1 MTVQLQ
7 HTGAGSAHGLAT
19 VIPAAAHGLATGAWL
34 QRSLCAPPPPAW
46 TSAALGG
53 CLAELSGEPGAPSLT
68 LAFGL
73 VRQVQQQ
80 GEPVAWL
87 ARADSTFYPPDAAEG
102 GVDLAALP
110 VIRLASVRQRLQ
122 AAEQLARA
130 GAFGLLVIDL
140 GACLDLPL
148 AAQTRLADQGRCPR
162 HAHPVPDGQDR
173 AAAVAR
179 VACRGAWPC
188 TADPPR
194 GGPFRL
200 PGAGAQ
206 GQAARS
212 RLDRRGMVSWTGRPV
227 LICRRFR
234 CRSS

>member
-7 HTGAGSAHGLAT
+7 RTGTDAVRGLT
-19 VIPAAAHGLATGAWL
+19 TGAWL
-34 QRSLCAPPPPAW
+34 RRSLCAPPPPAW

-68 LAFGL
+68 LAFSL

-87 ARADSTFYPPDAAEG
+87 ARTDSTFYPPDAAEG

-110 VIRLASVRQRLQ
+110 VIRLAGLRQRLQ

-148 AAQTRLADQGRCPR
+148 AAQTRLADQALAHGTLILCLTAKTEHQPSLGSLVAVRGHARRRRRAKVRLASRGGGRQEQR
-162 HAHPVPDGQDR
+162 RGR
-173 AAAVAR
+173 
-179 VACRGAWPC
+179 RGA
-188 TADPPR
+188 AE
-194 GGPFRL
+194 GGW
-200 PGAGAQ
+200 G
-206 GQAARS
+206 
-212 RLDRRGMVSWTGRPV
+212 
-227 LICRRFR
+227 
-234 CRSS
+234 

>member
-7 HTGAGSAHGLAT
+7 RTGTGR
-19 VIPAAAHGLATGAWL
+19 AHGLATGAWL

-73 VRQVQQQ
+73 VRQVQQR
-80 GEPVAWL
+80 GEPAAWL

-110 VIRLASVRQRLQ
+110 VIRLAGVRQRLQ

-130 GAFGLLVIDL
+130 GAFGLLVVDL
-140 GACLDLPL
+140 GACRDLPL
-148 AAQTRLADQGRCPR
+148 SAQTRLADQAVAHGTLILCLTAKTEQQPSLGSLVSVRGHALRIRRGTGRFACRVQALKDKRRGPGWTDEEWCR
-162 HAHPVPDGQDR
+162 GPDGL
-173 AAAVAR
+173 
-179 VACRGAWPC
+179 C
-188 TADPPR
+188 
-194 GGPFRL
+194 
-200 PGAGAQ
+200 
-206 GQAARS
+206 
-212 RLDRRGMVSWTGRPV
+212 
-227 LICRRFR
+227 
-234 CRSS
+234 

>member
-7 HTGAGSAHGLAT
+7 RTGTDAVRGLT
-19 VIPAAAHGLATGAWL
+19 TGAWL
-34 QRSLCAPPPPAW
+34 RRSLCAPPPPAW

-87 ARADSTFYPPDAAEG
+87 ARTDSTFYPPDAAEG

-110 VIRLASVRQRLQ
+110 VIRPAGLRQRLQ

-130 GAFGLLVIDL
+130 GAFGLLVLDL

-148 AAQTRLADQGRCPR
+148 AAQTRLADQALAHGTLILCLTAKTEHQPSLGSLVAVRG
-162 HAHPVPDGQDR
+162 HA
-173 AAAVAR
+173 
-179 VACRGAWPC
+179 
-188 TADPPR
+188 
-194 GGPFRL
+194 
-200 PGAGAQ
+200 
-206 GQAARS
+206 
-212 RLDRRGMVSWTGRPV
+212 
-227 LICRRFR
+227 RRFR
-234 CRSS
+234 RGKDGFACRVQALKDKRRGPGWTDEEWCRGPDGLC

>member
-1 MTVQLQ
+1 MTVQLR
-7 HTGAGSAHGLAT
+7 HTGAGRAHGLAT
-19 VIPAAAHGLATGAWL
+19 AAWL
-34 QRSLCAPPPPAW
+34 QRSLCALPPPAW

-110 VIRLASVRQRLQ
+110 VIRLAGVRQRLQ

-148 AAQTRLADQGRCPR
+148 AAQTRLADQ
-162 HAHPVPDGQDR
+162 
-173 AAAVAR
+173 AVAHGTLILCLTAKTEQQPSLGSL
-179 VACRGAWPC
+179 VAVRGHAL
-188 TADPPR
+188 R
-194 GGPFRL
+194 IR
-200 PGAGAQ
+200 PGAGRFACRV
-206 GQAARS
+206 QA
-212 RLDRRGMVSWTGRPV
+212 LKDKRRGPGWTDEEW
-227 LICRRFR
+227 CRGPDGL
-234 CRSS
+234 C

>member
-7 HTGAGSAHGLAT
+7 RTGTDAVRGLIT
-19 VIPAAAHGLATGAWL
+19 AARLR
-34 QRSLCAPPPPAW
+34 RSLCAPPPPAW
-46 TSAALGG
+46 TSTALGG

-87 ARADSTFYPPDAAEG
+87 ARTDSTFYPPDAAEG

-110 VIRLASVRQRLQ
+110 VIRLAGLRQRLQ

-148 AAQTRLADQGRCPR
+148 AAQTRLADQALAHGTLILCLTAKTEHQPSLGSLVAVRG
-162 HAHPVPDGQDR
+162 HARRIRRGKDGFACRVQALKDKRRGPGWTDEEWCRGPDGL
-173 AAAVAR
+173 
-179 VACRGAWPC
+179 C
-188 TADPPR
+188 
-194 GGPFRL
+194 
-200 PGAGAQ
+200 
-206 GQAARS
+206 
-212 RLDRRGMVSWTGRPV
+212 
-227 LICRRFR
+227 
-234 CRSS
+234 

>member
-7 HTGAGSAHGLAT
+7 RTGTDAVRGLT
-19 VIPAAAHGLATGAWL
+19 TAARLR
-34 QRSLCAPPPPAW
+34 RSLCAPPPPAW

-87 ARADSTFYPPDAAEG
+87 ARTDSTFYPPDAAEG

-110 VIRLASVRQRLQ
+110 VIRLAGLRQRLQ

-148 AAQTRLADQGRCPR
+148 AAQTRLADQALAHGTLILCLTAKTEHQPSLGSLVAVRGHAQRIHRGKDGFACRVQALKDKRCGPGWTDEEWCR
-162 HAHPVPDGQDR
+162 GPDGL
-173 AAAVAR
+173 
-179 VACRGAWPC
+179 C
-188 TADPPR
+188 
-194 GGPFRL
+194 
-200 PGAGAQ
+200 
-206 GQAARS
+206 
-212 RLDRRGMVSWTGRPV
+212 
-227 LICRRFR
+227 
-234 CRSS
+234 

>member
-7 HTGAGSAHGLAT
+7 RTGTDAVRGLT
-19 VIPAAAHGLATGAWL
+19 TGAWL
-34 QRSLCAPPPPAW
+34 RRSLCAPPPPAW

-68 LAFGL
+68 LAFSL

-87 ARADSTFYPPDAAEG
+87 ARTDSTFYPPDAAEG

-110 VIRLASVRQRLQ
+110 VIRLAGLRQRLQ

-148 AAQTRLADQGRCPR
+148 AAQTRLADQALAHGTLILCLTAKTEHQPSLGSLVAVRG
-162 HAHPVPDGQDR
+162 HARRIHRGKDGFACRVQALKDKRRGPGWTDEEWCRGPDGL
-173 AAAVAR
+173 
-179 VACRGAWPC
+179 C
-188 TADPPR
+188 
-194 GGPFRL
+194 
-200 PGAGAQ
+200 
-206 GQAARS
+206 
-212 RLDRRGMVSWTGRPV
+212 
-227 LICRRFR
+227 
-234 CRSS
+234 

>member
-7 HTGAGSAHGLAT
+7 RTGTDRTYSLVTGARLRAGL
-19 VIPAAAHGLATGAWL
+19 H
-34 QRSLCAPPPPAW
+34 APPPPAW

-110 VIRLASVRQRLQ
+110 VIRLAAMRQRLQ

-148 AAQTRLADQGRCPR
+148 AAQTRLADQALAHGTLILCLTAKTEHQPSLGSLVAVRG
-162 HAHPVPDGQDR
+162 HARRLRRGKDGFACRVQALKDKRRGPGWTDEEWCRGPDGL
-173 AAAVAR
+173 
-179 VACRGAWPC
+179 C
-188 TADPPR
+188 
-194 GGPFRL
+194 
-200 PGAGAQ
+200 
-206 GQAARS
+206 
-212 RLDRRGMVSWTGRPV
+212 
-227 LICRRFR
+227 
-234 CRSS
+234 